1 MPWGLLVTGTT
12 LAEPSIKD
20 SCGQSLFD
28 NKASCILLEELT
40 IFLLKINLALQSPIL
55 EIATVLNCYTSMI
68 DGF

>member
-1 MPWGLLVTGTT
+1 MTCTT

-40 IFLLKINLALQSPIL
+40 IFLLKVNLALESPIL
-55 EIATVLNCYTSMI
+55 EIAAVLDC
-68 DGF
+68 